1 MLVLVRPE
9 VGIITGV
16 RGRWQSAR
24 DAACAMTGYH
34 ERLCAPYRRHVANDG
49 LTESMASRWLVH
61 KFGGTSVADAECFR
75 RVADIVLAE
84 KAARQAVVVSAMSRM
99 TDALLGL
106 VAAAEKSAGSI
117 APGLEALSARYGNT
131 VRALLPEQAA
141 GEVLDSFNSD
151 LGDAEDVLHAVAL
164 VRSAADRSR
173 DLIAGFGEL
182 WSSRLLAAYLRERCR
197 AGQLPHQVKWV
208 DARQVIVIETGE
220 LGPAVQWD
228 ESRERAQRQFAG
240 IDHGIA
246 VITGFIASD
255 RHGLYT
261 TLGRNGSDFSASIVG
276 ALLDASDIVIWTDVD
291 GVMSADPN
299 RVPEAA
305 IIHELSY
312 NEAMELAYFG
322 AKVIHPQT
330 MAPAVLRSIPIY
342 IKNTFNP
349 SARGSRIGPVTGADG
364 EQIKGITSVDDVALV
379 NLEGTGMIGV
389 PGTADRLF
397 GALRTAGI
405 SVILISQ
412 ASSEHSICFAV
423 PARHAARVEQVVR
436 QAFALE
442 LQQGQIQRVDVQAD
456 CSIIAVVGD
465 GMAGLPGVAARF
477 FGTLGNAAIN
487 VKAIAQGSSERN
499 ISAVI
504 DKRDATRALR
514 AAHSGFYLS
523 AKTISLGLIGPGHV
537 GSALLDQIAARAA
550 SLRQEYGL
558 DFRIRAVADS
568 SHMHLAER
576 SVDLAR
582 WREIAAAD
590 HQPLD
595 WASFSQHVHADH
607 LPHAVIVDCSA
618 SQEVANRYAGW
629 LRDGI
634 HVVTPNKKAHSGPLA
649 YYDELQAVC
658 RRHNAHF
665 LYETTVGA
673 ALPVIGTL
681 RDLIHTGD
689 EILSIEGIL
698 SGTLAYLFNIYD
710 GTRPFSAIVAEA
722 RDKGYT
728 EPDPRD
734 DLSGTDF
741 ARKLII
747 LGREM
752 GLRLE
757 LKDLQVE
764 SLVPAGLEK
773 LDCNAFL
780 QGLARH
786 DETMLRRWHAA
797 RDRGEVLRYVGRL
810 SRDAGATV
818 RLESLRADHPFA
830 HMNLTDNI
838 VRYESR
844 RYSANP
850 LVVQGPG
857 AGTAVTAAGVFAD
870 LLRLASYL
878 GAMR

>member
-1 MLVLVRPE
+1 MS
-9 VGIITGV
+9 I
-16 RGRWQSAR
+16 
-24 DAACAMTGYH
+24 MT
-34 ERLCAPYRRHVANDG
+34 ENK
-49 LTESMASRWLVH
+49 WLVH
-61 KFGGTSVADAECFR
+61 KFGGTSVADADCFR

-84 KAARQAVVVSAMSRM
+84 KARRQAVVVSAMSKM

-106 VAAAEKSAGSI
+106 VAGAEKSAASI
-117 APGLEALSARYGNT
+117 APGIEALSARYQKT
-131 VRALLPEQAA
+131 VRALLPDGAA
-141 GEVLDSFNSD
+141 EEVLKSFNSD
-151 LGDAEDVLHAVAL
+151 LGDAEDVLHAISL

-182 WSSRLLAAYLRERCR
+182 WSSRLLAAYIAERCR
-197 AGQLPHQVKWV
+197 ATGSPRTVRWV
-208 DARQVIVIETGE
+208 DARQVIVIEPGE
-220 LGPAVQWD
+220 LGPAVQWE
-228 ESRERAQRQFAG
+228 ESRARAQQQFAG
-240 IDHGIA
+240 IDAGIA
-246 VITGFIASD
+246 VVTGFIASD
-255 RHGLYT
+255 RGGLYT
-261 TLGRNGSDFSASIVG
+261 TLGRNGSDYSASIVG
-276 ALLDASDIVIWTDVD
+276 ALLEASDIIIWTDVD

-305 IIHELSY
+305 IIRELSY

-330 MAPAVLRSIPIY
+330 MAPAVLHLIPIF

-349 SARGSRIGPVTGADG
+349 AAPGSRIGPVTGDDT
-364 EQIKGITSVDDVALV
+364 EQIKGVTSVDDVALV

-397 GALRTAGI
+397 GALRAAGI

-423 PARHAARVEQVVR
+423 PVRHATRVEQVVR
-436 QAFALE
+436 QAFAIE
-442 LQQGQIQRVDVQAD
+442 LQQGQIQSVDVQSD

-477 FGTLGNAAIN
+477 FGTLGNAGIN

-504 DKRDATRALR
+504 EKREATRALR
-514 AAHSGFYLS
+514 AVHSGFYLS
-523 AKTISLGLIGPGHV
+523 AKTVSLGLIGPGHV
-537 GSALLDQIAARAA
+537 GAALLDQIAARAG
-550 SLRQEYGL
+550 SLRKEYGL
-558 DFRIRAVADS
+558 DFRVRGIATSRCIHLADRAVE
-568 SHMHLAER
+568 LE
-576 SVDLAR
+576 R
-582 WREIAAAD
+582 WREVIAQD
-590 HQPLD
+590 QQPLD
-595 WASFSQHVHADH
+595 WARFTQHVHADH
-607 LPHAVIVDCSA
+607 LPHAAIVDCSA
-618 SQEVANRYAGW
+618 SQDVANRYADW
-629 LRDGI
+629 LRSGI

-649 YYDELQAVC
+649 YYDELQAAC
-658 RRHNAHF
+658 RRHHAHF

-689 EILSIEGIL
+689 EISSIEGIL
-698 SGTLAYLFNIYD
+698 SGTLAYLFNVYD
-710 GTRPFSAIVAEA
+710 GRRPFSAIVAEA

-734 DLSGTDF
+734 DLSGMDF

-757 LKDLQVE
+757 LKDLEIE
-764 SLVPAGLEK
+764 SLVPAGLGS
-773 LDCNAFL
+773 LDIDGFL
-780 QGLARH
+780 KGLARF
-786 DETMLRRWHAA
+786 DDGMLHRWQAA
-797 RDRGEVLRYVGRL
+797 RDQGKVLRYVGRL
-810 SRDAGATV
+810 SRGVATV
-818 RLESLRADHPFA
+818 KLEALPQNHPFA

-838 VRYESR
+838 IRYESR

-857 AGTAVTAAGVFAD
+857 AGTVVTAAGVFAD

-878 GAMR
+878 GASR